1 MDVIRRILALQS
13 VFEGLQDRA
22 GVIRREDLGQ
32 KELRGDEVGGE
43 EIKQGC
49 PEKHYV
55 EWGLRGDRIFG
66 GKEKAGR
73 KGGGN

>member
-43 EIKQGC
+43 EIK
-49 PEKHYV
+49 
-55 EWGLRGDRIFG
+55 
-66 GKEKAGR
+66 
-73 KGGGN
+73 

>member
-1 MDVIRRILALQS
+1 MDVIRRIPALQS

-22 GVIRREDLGQ
+22 GVIRREDLGK

-43 EIKQGC
+43 EIKQDR

-55 EWGLRGDRIFG
+55 EWGLRGG
-66 GKEKAGR
+66 
-73 KGGGN
+73 